1 MDARAVSAAYRWGR
15 FNLVGLG
22 GFILQVSTLSLLT
35 RHFGWHPML
44 ATAVGLQVAVLHNF
58 AGHSRWTWPDR
69 PAVGLRE
76 IASRFGRYQV
86 AKAVSLV
93 ANAGLT
99 TWLAWRLRVPV
110 ELANAAAVAGLS
122 IVNFLVTDRL
132 VFRSPREETGRFS
145 DVLARNNDSRCQAW
159 QLWPFVR
166 LIKFQYH
173 ITFLNVLFAALLFA
187 PAFDIRLAWRLAA
200 LYVSFN
206 VLLYGGLF
214 TLNDLADCAADARHP
229 RKKLRPI
236 ASGSVTRSHAA
247 WYAGLLIA
255 AGLATGAALGPHV
268 LLCYVAV
275 TAINL
280 GYSFGGRDVRGADLL
295 LNSLP
300 HVVRFLMGVLVV
312 GRQPPLSH
320 LIALLFM
327 AIALSSLRRDV
338 EKDVDRGHSRP
349 TLLRYTDS
357 QLKTVVA
364 VCLGLGTWIALK
376 GVAEAPGFY
385 AVLGATMTVLIGGAY
400 LSEAVRGVL
409 RRIWTH

>member
-15 FNLVGLG
+15 FNLVGLA

-44 ATAVGLQVAVLHNF
+44 ATAVGLQIAVLHNF

-69 PAVGLRE
+69 PAVGFRDL
-76 IASRFGRYQV
+76 ASRFGRYQV

-122 IVNFLVTDRL
+122 LVNFLVTDRL
-132 VFRSPREETGRFS
+132 VFQETG
-145 DVLARNNDSRCQAW
+145 QAW
-159 QLWPFVR
+159 QLWPYVR

-173 ITFLNVLFAALLFA
+173 ITFLNVLFGALLFA
-187 PAFDIRLAWRLAA
+187 PAFDLGLAGRLAA

-206 VLLYGGLF
+206 VLLYGGLY
-214 TLNDLADCAADARHP
+214 TLNDLADCVADARHP

-247 WYAGLLIA
+247 WYAGFLTA

-312 GRQPPLSH
+312 GGQPPLGH
-320 LIALLFM
+320 LITLLFM

-338 EKDVDRGHSRP
+338 EKDVDRGRSRP

-364 VCLGLGTWIALK
+364 VCLGAGAGIALM

-385 AVLGATMTVLIGGAY
+385 AVLGGTTTVLIGGAY
-400 LSEAVRGVL
+400 LSETVRGVL

>member
-1 MDARAVSAAYRWGR
+1 
-15 FNLVGLG
+15 
-22 GFILQVSTLSLLT
+22 
-35 RHFGWHPML
+35 ML

-69 PAVGLRE
+69 PAVGIRG

-122 IVNFLVTDRL
+122 LVNFLVTDRL
-132 VFRSPREETGRFS
+132 VFQETGR
-145 DVLARNNDSRCQAW
+145 AW
-159 QLWPFVR
+159 QLWPYVR

-173 ITFLNVLFAALLFA
+173 ITFLNVLFGALLFA
-187 PAFDIRLAWRLAA
+187 PAFDLGLAGRLAA

-206 VLLYGGLF
+206 VLLYGGLY

-247 WYAGLLIA
+247 WYAGVLIA

-268 LLCYVAV
+268 LLCYVTV
-275 TAINL
+275 TAVNL

-312 GRQPPLSH
+312 GRQPPLGH

-338 EKDVDRGHSRP
+338 EKDVDRGRSRP

-357 QLKTVVA
+357 QLKTIVA
-364 VCLGLGTWIALK
+364 VCLGAGAGMALR
-376 GVAEAPGFY
+376 GAAEAPGFY
-385 AVLGATMTVLIGGAY
+385 AVLGATTSVLIGGAY
-400 LSEAVRGVL
+400 LSETVRGVL